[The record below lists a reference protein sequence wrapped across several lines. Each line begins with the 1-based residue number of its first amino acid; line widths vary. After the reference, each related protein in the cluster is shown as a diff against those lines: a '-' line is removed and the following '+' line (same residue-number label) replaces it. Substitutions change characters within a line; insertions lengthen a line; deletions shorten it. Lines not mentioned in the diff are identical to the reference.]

1 MTMEK
6 QPVESMYLPLDMVI
20 FRCHV
25 SFRGCNNQ
33 KNTHTHK
40 QKTGGLANP
49 LLVEKETSPV

>member
-1 MTMEK
+1 M
-6 QPVESMYLPLDMVI
+6 MYLPLEMVI
-20 FRCHV
+20 VRCHV

-33 KNTHTHK
+33 KNTHK